1 MKKKILALVDCNNFY
16 VSCEKAFNGA
26 IQTKPTI
33 VLSNNDG
40 CVVARSNDVKQWIK
54 MGQPVFEVEDIIK
67 EHDIQVF
74 SSNYT
79 LYATMSDR
87 FKAVVSQFSPAV
99 EEYSIDEVFAVL
111 TPLATDDLTDYAK
124 TIKARIFQYTS
135 LPVSVSIAPTKCLC
149 KIANEI
155 VKHNS
160 SYDGVLDLTALEDEE
175 VDSLLSQ
182 VAIGDVWG
190 IGRKYATFLQ
200 NHGIITA
207 KDLKYADEQWIRK
220 YLTVTG
226 YRIVL
231 ELRGISC
238 MPLEIVRPSKK
249 GIMCAKTFGQEV
261 KAYTELAEAVACYV
275 ARVAEKLRSQDSQ
288 AASLTVF
295 VRTNHFNKSIPH
307 YENSYS
313 IRLPFATAFTPDL
326 IVSAL
331 KGLEAIFQDGFNY
344 KKAGVML
351 SKITPLAHVQPDLFG
366 NVSLYDYY
374 RKAKLMAVV
383 DAINAI
389 YGRDSLFFAVQGSTR
404 PWKMRQSQLSGRF
417 TTQWSEILTIER
429 LSE

>member
-16 VSCEKAFNGA
+16 VSCEKAFNGV

-79 LYATMSDR
+79 LYTTMSDR
-87 FKAVVSQFSPAV
+87 TMRVLSQFSPTLEV
-99 EEYSIDEVFAVL
+99 YSIDEAFA
-111 TPLATDDLTDYAK
+111 DLTSLSIENLTEYGK
-124 TIKARIFQYTS
+124 TMRARVLQYTG
-135 LPVSVSIAPTKCLC
+135 LPVSVGIASTKCLC

-155 VKHNS
+155 VKNNP
-160 SYDGVLDLTALEDEE
+160 SYDGVLDLTALTDEE
-175 VDSLLSQ
+175 VDTVLSQ
-182 VAIGDVWG
+182 VAINDVWG
-190 IGRKYATFLQ
+190 IGRKYADFLQ
-200 NHGIITA
+200 NHGIQTA

-226 YRIVL
+226 HRIVL

-238 MPLEIVRPSKK
+238 IPIEIVRPTKK
-249 GIMCAKTFGQEV
+249 GIMCAKTFGQEI
-261 KAYTELAEAVACYV
+261 KEYTELAEAVACYV
-275 ARVAEKLRSQDSQ
+275 AHAAEKLRREDSQ
-288 AASLTVF
+288 AAFLTVY
-295 VRTNHFNKSIPH
+295 VRTNHFNKTLPH

-313 IRLPFATAFTPDL
+313 IRLPFPTAYTPDL
-326 IVSAL
+326 IKSAL
-331 KGLEAIFQDGFNY
+331 KGLHAIFQEGLKY

-351 SKITPLAHVQPDLFG
+351 SKITPLAHMQPDLFG
-366 NVSLYDYY
+366 DVSLFDSY

-389 YGRDSLFFAVQGSTR
+389 YGRDSLYFAIQGSIR
-404 PWKMRQSQLSGRF
+404 PWKMRQSKLSGRF
-417 TTQWSEILTIER
+417 TTEWSEILTI
-429 LSE
+429 

>member
-1 MKKKILALVDCNNFY
+1 MKKNILALVDCNNFY

-87 FKAVVSQFSPAV
+87 IMRVLSQFSPTLEV
-99 EEYSIDEVFAVL
+99 YSIDEAFADL
-111 TPLATDDLTDYAK
+111 THLAIDDLTEYAK
-124 TIKARIFQYTS
+124 TIKARIFQYIS

-149 KIANEI
+149 KIANEL
-155 VKHNS
+155 VKHDP
-160 SYDGVLDLTALEDEE
+160 SYEGVLDLTALSDVEADT
-175 VDSLLSQ
+175 LLSQ
-182 VAIGDVWG
+182 VAIEDVWG

-200 NHGIITA
+200 NHGIMTA

-226 YRIVL
+226 HRIVL

-249 GIMCAKTFGQEV
+249 GIMCAKTFGKEI
-261 KAYTELAEAVACYV
+261 KEYTELVEAIACYV
-275 ARVAEKLRSQDSQ
+275 ARAAEKLRSQDLQ
-288 AASLTVF
+288 TALLTVF
-295 VRTNHFNKSIPH
+295 VRTNHFNTSIPH

-326 IVSAL
+326 IVCAL
-331 KGLEAIFQDGFNY
+331 KGLQAIFQKGFNY

-351 SKITPLAHVQPDLFG
+351 SKITPLAHMQPDLFG
-366 NVSLYDYY
+366 DVSLFDYY
-374 RKAKLMAVV
+374 RKAKLMAAV

-389 YGRDSLFFAVQGSTR
+389 YGRDSLYFAVQGSSR
-404 PWKMRQSQLSGRF
+404 PWKMKQSQLSGRF
-417 TTQWSEILTIER
+417 TTQWSEILTI
-429 LSE
+429 

>member
-1 MKKKILALVDCNNFY
+1 MKKKILTLVDCNNFY
-16 VSCEKAFNGA
+16 VSCEKAFSGA
-26 IQTKPTI
+26 IQAKHTI

-40 CVVARSNDVKQWIK
+40 CVVARSNGVKKWIK

-87 FKAVVSQFSPAV
+87 FKAVVCQFSPFV
-99 EEYSIDEVFAVL
+99 EEYSIDEVFADL
-111 TPLATDDLTDYAK
+111 TPLATHDLTEYGK
-124 TIKARIFQYTS
+124 TMKARVLQYTG
-135 LPVSVSIAPTKCLC
+135 LPVSVGIASTKCLC

-155 VKHNS
+155 VKHDP
-160 SYDGVLDLTALEDEE
+160 SYEGVLDLTALPEEE
-175 VDSLLSQ
+175 VDTLLSR
-182 VAIGDVWG
+182 VAIADVWG

-200 NHGIITA
+200 NHGIMTA

-226 YRIVL
+226 HRIVL

-238 MPLEIVRPSKK
+238 MSLEIVRPTKK
-249 GIMCAKTFGQEV
+249 GIMCAKTFGQEI
-261 KAYTELAEAVACYV
+261 KEYTELVEAIACYV
-275 ARVAEKLRSQDSQ
+275 ARAAEKLRSQDLQ
-288 AASLTVF
+288 TALLTVF
-295 VRTNHFNKSIPH
+295 GRTNYFNKSIPH

-326 IVSAL
+326 IKSAL
-331 KGLEAIFQDGFNY
+331 KGLKAIFQEGLTY

-351 SKITPLAHVQPDLFG
+351 SKITPLAHMQPDLFG
-366 NVSLYDYY
+366 DVSLFDSY

-383 DAINAI
+383 DAINTI
-389 YGRDSLFFAVQGSTR
+389 YGRDSLYFAVQGSSR
-404 PWKMRQSQLSGRF
+404 PWKMKQSQLSGRY
-417 TTQWSEILTIER
+417 TTQWSEILTI
-429 LSE
+429 

>member
-99 EEYSIDEVFAVL
+99 EEYSIDEVFADL

-155 VKHNS
+155 VKHDP

-200 NHGIITA
+200 NHGIMTA

-226 YRIVL
+226 HRIVL

-249 GIMCAKTFGQEV
+249 GIMCAKTFGQEI
-261 KAYTELAEAVACYV
+261 KAYTELARSSCLLC
-275 ARVAEKLRSQDSQ
+275 RPRSRKIAEPGFTS
-288 AASLTVF
+288 
-295 VRTNHFNKSIPH
+295 SIPD
-307 YENSYS
+307 
-313 IRLPFATAFTPDL
+313 RLCTHKPF
-326 IVSAL
+326 
-331 KGLEAIFQDGFNY
+331 
-344 KKAGVML
+344 
-351 SKITPLAHVQPDLFG
+351 
-366 NVSLYDYY
+366 
-374 RKAKLMAVV
+374 
-383 DAINAI
+383 
-389 YGRDSLFFAVQGSTR
+389 
-404 PWKMRQSQLSGRF
+404 
-417 TTQWSEILTIER
+417 
-429 LSE
+429 

>member
-67 EHDIQVF
+67 EHDIQVY

-79 LYATMSDR
+79 LYATLSDR
-87 FKAVVSQFSPAV
+87 VMRVLSQFSPTLEV
-99 EEYSIDEVFAVL
+99 YSIDEAFADL
-111 TPLATDDLTDYAK
+111 TDLPIDDLTEYGK
-124 TIKARIFQYTS
+124 TMKERVLQYVG
-135 LPVSVSIAPTKCLC
+135 LPVSVGIASSKCLC

-155 VKHNS
+155 VKHDP

-200 NHGIITA
+200 NHGIMTA

-226 YRIVL
+226 HRIVL
-231 ELRGISC
+231 ELRGIAC
-238 MPLEIVRPSKK
+238 MPLEIVRPTKK
-249 GIMCAKTFGQEV
+249 GIMCAKTFGQDIKE
-261 KAYTELAEAVACYV
+261 YTELVEAVACYI
-275 ARVAEKLRSQDSQ
+275 ARAAEKLRSQDSQ
-288 AASLTVF
+288 TALLTVF
-295 VRTNHFNKSIPH
+295 VSTSYFNKTTPH

-331 KGLEAIFQDGFNY
+331 RGLKTIFQDGFKY

-351 SKITPLAHVQPDLFG
+351 SKITPHAHVQPDLFG
-366 NVSLYDYY
+366 DVSLLDYY

-417 TTQWSEILTIER
+417 TTQWSEILTI
-429 LSE
+429 L